1 MAKINLLPW
10 RAERRERRK
19 REFFTHLGIGAV
31 AAIVLV
37 LLWGFWMSLRIDNQN
52 NRNDYLQG
60 QITQLD
66 SKITEIQNLQKVKKH
81 LLDRKRIVEKLQS
94 SRSQMVHL
102 FDQVV
107 QTIPAGARLTSLK
120 QQGDKLT
127 LDGVA
132 QSNATVAEYMRNIE
146 ASPWMGPTSL
156 VKTENV
162 HGDSNMPYEFELVV
176 ALDKQKGDGDGSV
189 PASGSSAAMAAS
201 ASSAAAASAAPV
213 AGTPMKASSTAGLV
227 APASAPTAS
236 MQALPSA
243 PAPAKAP
250 AHASAPV
257 SAPAAPPASAPAPKT
272 AEPVRPAP
280 APAASKGKGA
290 RP

>member
-37 LLWGFWMSLRIDNQN
+37 LLWGFWMSLRINNQN
-52 NRNDYLQG
+52 DRNEYLQG

-66 SKITEIQNLQKVKKH
+66 SKITEIKSLQKVKKH

-102 FDQVV
+102 FDQIVE
-107 QTIPAGARLTSLK
+107 TIPAGARLTGLK
-120 QQGDKLT
+120 EVESGDTETLT

-146 ASPWMGPTSL
+146 ASPWMGPATL

-162 HGDSNMPYEFELVV
+162 HSDSNTPYEFELVV
-176 ALDKQKGDGDGSV
+176 KLGTPKSDDDGSG
-189 PASGSSAAMAAS
+189 PASGSSAAAMPATALSAALVAPS
-201 ASSAAAASAAPV
+201 SATAAAKPASTVAAPVVAPGASTQAAQASSAPAVP
-213 AGTPMKASSTAGLV
+213 P
-227 APASAPTAS
+227 APASAPK
-236 MQALPSA
+236 AL
-243 PAPAKAP
+243 
-250 AHASAPV
+250 PV
-257 SAPAAPPASAPAPKT
+257 SAPASKAAAPAQ
-272 AEPVRPAP
+272 PAP
-280 APAASKGKGA
+280 VASTSKGGA